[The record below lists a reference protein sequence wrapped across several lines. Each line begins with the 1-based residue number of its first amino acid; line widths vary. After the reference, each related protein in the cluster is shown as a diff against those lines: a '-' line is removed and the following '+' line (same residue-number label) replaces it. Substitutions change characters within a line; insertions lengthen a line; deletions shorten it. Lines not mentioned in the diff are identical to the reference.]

1 MQLLNAKQQAK
12 YTILRLSVKLHQRAQ
27 RRNRS
32 SNIRIR
38 GVAYLRVHLSSP
50 LPPPLRLGLALR
62 PRPAS
67 RLEGSQPP
75 PPPWLFGG

>member
-1 MQLLNAKQQAK
+1 MQLYNAKQQAK

-27 RRNRS
+27 CRNRGF
-32 SNIRIR
+32 NIRIHT

-62 PRPAS
+62 ARPAS

-75 PPPWLFGG
+75 PPP